1 MIWRVTLLN
10 PACGGPYTIEVTA
23 DDIQEA
29 KRLANEQSR
38 TDFIMGI
45 QAVPESAE

>member
-10 PACGGPYTIEVTA
+10 PACGGPWTILVTA
-23 DDIQEA
+23 DNIQEA

-45 QAVPESAE
+45 QAETGSAE